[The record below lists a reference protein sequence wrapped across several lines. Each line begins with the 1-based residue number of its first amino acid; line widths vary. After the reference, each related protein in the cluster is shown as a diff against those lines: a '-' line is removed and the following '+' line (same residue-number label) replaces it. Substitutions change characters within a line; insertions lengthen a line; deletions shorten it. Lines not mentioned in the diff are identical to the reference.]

1 MAETL
6 GPALLWGCFEPT
18 IVTQRIPDWLV
29 KKVKDAHEDCRPEAW
44 ETGVNPIERVK
55 LSIYKVGELLCIEE
69 LPTVDN
75 GGAPVAGAP
84 VQRQPPAADQQQQ
97 LAILHNMNIRIGNL
111 EEKVDASHGDLKQ
124 ELQQQ
129 QSHVNRNMSRLQV
142 LAPSQRAAT
151 GGNVGPVCPTA
162 AQLGRLKCLH
172 TL

>member
-1 MAETL
+1 M
-6 GPALLWGCFEPT
+6 
-18 IVTQRIPDWLV
+18 
-29 KKVKDAHEDCRPEAW
+29 
-44 ETGVNPIERVK
+44 
-55 LSIYKVGELLCIEE
+55 
-69 LPTVDN
+69 VDN